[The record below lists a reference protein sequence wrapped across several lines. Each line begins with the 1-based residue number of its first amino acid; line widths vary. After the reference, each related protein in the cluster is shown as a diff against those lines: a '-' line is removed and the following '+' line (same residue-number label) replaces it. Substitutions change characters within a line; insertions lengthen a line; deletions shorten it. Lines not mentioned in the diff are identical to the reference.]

1 MPRARRDPQNPEP
14 DEPVARRTRK
24 RRNAEPHDA
33 ADAAP
38 EVQEPEPQKARRSGI
53 NAKLLKPKAGDES
66 LDALCKAC
74 FTSMSAEQRN
84 AFMGTLSALGPELR
98 GFSLCSGSEIFS
110 VVCKVILE
118 ARKHVA

>member
-53 NAKLLKPKAGDES
+53 NAKRRKPKAGDES
-66 LDALCKAC
+66 GDAGWTAG
-74 FTSMSAEQRN
+74 FASRGAEQRN

-110 VVCKVILE
+110 VVCKVIME

>member
-1 MPRARRDPQNPEP
+1 M
-14 DEPVARRTRK
+14 
-24 RRNAEPHDA
+24 
-33 ADAAP
+33 
-38 EVQEPEPQKARRSGI
+38 QEPERQKARRSGI
-53 NAKLLKPKAGDES
+53 NAKLLKPKAGDDS

-74 FTSMSAEQRN
+74 FRSMSAEQRN
-84 AFMGTLSALGPELR
+84 AFMGTLSALGSELR